1 MPAGGG
7 GGWVCPHITHTQ
19 PMRRHA
25 GTRLCKLYR
34 MMVVA
39 PRSGAAAAAAWG
51 RRAAARGSSSSG
63 GGGAGGRSC
72 LCVVDG
78 TRVAPSFALCR
89 TFLCMTLYIQAT
101 KGGSLAGDA
110 VQTGWLCCRVP
121 AAAGRGLAS
130 IQPHSLVQCWEP
142 SWLPA
147 PANHTTA
154 AVHVPGIAASM
165 HTVPH
170 AGLTH
175 SSVC

>member
-19 PMRRHA
+19 PMWWHA

-89 TFLCMTLYIQAT
+89 TLLCMTLYIQAT
-101 KGGSLAGDA
+101 KGGLLAGDA
-110 VQTGWLCCRVP
+110 VQTGWVAAGCLQQQ
-121 AAAGRGLAS
+121 AAALPPYSHTAWCSAGSPVGCQHL
-130 IQPHSLVQCWEP
+130 QTTQQQQCMCQVL
-142 SWLPA
+142 LPA
-147 PANHTTA
+147 CTLFRMLA
-154 AVHVPGIAASM
+154 
-165 HTVPH
+165 
-170 AGLTH
+170 
-175 SSVC
+175 